1 MEIRFTDVKFVYSNF
16 GDESKVFDSLSF
28 TLPSSKIN
36 SIIGRNGSGKT
47 TILRLIKSLEVPSEG
62 YIKIGKYIVGRNQ
75 DIDTI
80 TDYQFRIGM
89 VFQNP
94 DDQFICD
101 NVRDEI
107 ELGLKLY
114 HYDLDFLDK
123 RVTGALQMVGLSSDY
138 LDKKI
143 ENLSKGEKKLVSIAS
158 ILAFNPKVILLDE
171 PTNSLD
177 YEYK

>member
-1 MEIRFTDVKFVYSNF
+1 MAQIPYDTDGDLHWVCIYGEID
-16 GDESKVFDSLSF
+16 DD
-28 TLPSSKIN
+28 
-36 SIIGRNGSGKT
+36 
-47 TILRLIKSLEVPSEG
+47 G
-62 YIKIGKYIVGRNQ
+62 YIKIGKYIVGKNQ

-114 HYDLDFLDK
+114 HYDLYMTYVYFHYLQKNFLLF
-123 RVTGALQMVGLSSDY
+123 VLALYLQNSISDSLS
-138 LDKKI
+138 L
-143 ENLSKGEKKLVSIAS
+143 
-158 ILAFNPKVILLDE
+158 
-171 PTNSLD
+171 T
-177 YEYK
+177 